1 MAEPEPTVAAG
12 TADRHDDMAD
22 VRLTEAAAAGRI
34 AIETERLL
42 LRELGAGDAAFILDL
57 LNQPSFLQHIGDRGV
72 RTLGDARAYIADG
85 PIASYREHGF
95 GLFLVEVRESGASA
109 GMCGLM
115 RKPWLDAPD
124 LAYAF
129 LPQHWSRGYAREA
142 AAAVLAQARVPWG
155 IGRVTAVVTSGN
167 APSLRLLARLGFR
180 FERTITDPTGTT
192 LRLLSAG
199 A

>member
-1 MAEPEPTVAAG
+1 MAEPEGRDAAR
-12 TADRHDDMAD
+12 TD
-22 VRLTEAAAAGRI
+22 AAAAGRI
-34 AIETERLL
+34 VIETERLL
-42 LRELGAGDAAFILDL
+42 LRELEEGDAAFIVDL
-57 LNQPSFLQHIGDRGV
+57 LNQRSFLEHIGDRGV

-95 GLFLVEVRESGASA
+95 GLFLAVVREGGARA

-142 AAAVLAQARVPWG
+142 TAAVLAHARVAWG
-155 IGRVTAVVTSGN
+155 VGRVTAVVTSEN
-167 APSLRLLARLGFR
+167 APSLRLLERLGFK
-180 FERTITDPTGTT
+180 FERMIADPAGTS
-192 LRLLSAG
+192 LRLLA
-199 A
+199 ADALQ